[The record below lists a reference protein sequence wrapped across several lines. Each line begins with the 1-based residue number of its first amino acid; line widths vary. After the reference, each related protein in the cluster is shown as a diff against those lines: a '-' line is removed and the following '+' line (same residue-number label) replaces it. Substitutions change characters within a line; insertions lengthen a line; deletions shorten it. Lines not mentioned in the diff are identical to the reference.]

1 MAQAG
6 PRQKEQS
13 QSQGGK
19 KVRVLGDDKLRTE
32 KDPNADLPKTWS
44 QLMRPRVTGVCWK
57 CDMMFSTKAIMW
69 KHFAAAN
76 NCAPPL
82 GATDDLRMKKRK
94 ALDKKKCEDAKSKSQ
109 SKRMLEKEMLRE
121 TEHEPQPDLEEPNDN
136 DTVEHNEVPEEL
148 IVQVKFNII
157 PFLYFNLNVF
167 TKVLFHFIYKLCIIY
182 LFYLLLNRWNKG
194 FF

>member
-1 MAQAG
+1 MLEV
-6 PRQKEQS
+6 RHDVFH
-13 QSQGGK
+13 QGDYVETFRG
-19 KVRVLGDDKLRTE
+19 R
-32 KDPNADLPKTWS
+32 
-44 QLMRPRVTGVCWK
+44 
-57 CDMMFSTKAIMW
+57 
-69 KHFAAAN
+69 

-148 IVQVKFNII
+148 IVQVKHTA
-157 PFLYFNLNVF
+157 LEGLESA
-167 TKVLFHFIYKLCIIY
+167 
-182 LFYLLLNRWNKG
+182 RR
-194 FF
+194 